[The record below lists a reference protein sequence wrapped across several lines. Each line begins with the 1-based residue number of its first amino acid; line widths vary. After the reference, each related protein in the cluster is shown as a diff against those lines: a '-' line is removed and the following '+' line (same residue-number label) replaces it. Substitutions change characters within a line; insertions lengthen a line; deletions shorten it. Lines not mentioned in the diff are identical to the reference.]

1 MAVGQRSGPAGAV
14 TPRSPAHRKVG
25 TLAVDSREFSA
36 HAHPSTEDHDDT
48 VEAHYACLERPHTCN
63 DGWVTLGQI
72 VVDPQT
78 GEETEEFALY
88 LCRRCSDDG
97 LR

>member
-1 MAVGQRSGPAGAV
+1 M
-14 TPRSPAHRKVG
+14 
-25 TLAVDSREFSA
+25 DSRESSA
-36 HAHPSTEDHDDT
+36 PHAHPSTEDHDDT

-72 VVDPQT
+72 VIDPDT

-88 LCRRCSDDG
+88 TCRRCSGDES
-97 LR
+97 R